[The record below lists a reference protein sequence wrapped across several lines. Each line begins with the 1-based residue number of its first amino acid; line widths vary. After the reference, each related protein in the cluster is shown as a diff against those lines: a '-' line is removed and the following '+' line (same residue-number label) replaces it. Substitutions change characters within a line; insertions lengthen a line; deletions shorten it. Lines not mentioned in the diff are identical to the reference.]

1 MKGDDKHEKI
11 IQAAIKIF
19 ARKGFYNS
27 KISEIAKE
35 AQVAD
40 GTIYLYFKNKDD
52 ILINI
57 FEKKM
62 KEIIVK
68 MENALESEKTPLDK
82 LRRFI
87 AIHLRLVEENRHL
100 AEVIQIELR
109 QSNKFM
115 KEYVAVMFFEYLNI
129 ISSVIKEGQ
138 EAGIIR
144 KEVMPGIAKRAIFGA
159 LDELSLAWVLSKS
172 KKYTLE
178 QTAQQMSELFLN
190 GMAER

>member
-11 IQAAIKIF
+11 IQAAIKVF
-19 ARKGFYNS
+19 ARKGFYTS

-68 MENALESEKTPLDK
+68 MESALESEKTPLDK

-87 AIHLRLVEENRHL
+87 TIHLRLVEENRHL

-115 KEYVAVMFFEYLNI
+115 KEYVAVKFFEYLNI

-144 KEVMPGIAKRAIFGA
+144 KEVMPGIAKRALFGA

-190 GMAER
+190 GMAVR

>member
-40 GTIYLYFKNKDD
+40 GTIYLSFKNKDD